1 MTRYELSVR
10 RLPGR
15 STADY
20 VTSPPYHNAGAPNEA
35 NAQILRIWME
45 LFLVLPLTRLSR
57 TAGTGE
63 V

>member
-20 VTSPPYHNAGAPNEA
+20 VTSWPCYSARTRNEA
-35 NAQILRIWME
+35 NVQILRIWME
-45 LFLVLPLTRLSR
+45 LFLALPLARLSE
-57 TAGTGE
+57 TAGVGE